1 MGRPR
6 TQDGRRVTLSVKVS
20 EATAADLDAARGTLS
35 RSSALEEALML
46 WLEDA
51 GRPQRRPWPPPDH
64 PQRGGPVQV
73 RFSGGQRQ

>member
-1 MGRPR
+1 MGRPK

-46 WLEDA
+46 WLERAAAGLPA
-51 GRPQRRPWPPPDH
+51 GRPRRPGDA
-64 PQRGGPVQV
+64 RQV
-73 RFSGGQRQ
+73 RFSSGQRQ